1 MSPKRQNLVAFLGGL
16 SLFLSTLE
24 YLFPKPVPFF
34 RLGLANLPILLS
46 LGILHPREIVVLG
59 FLKVLGQG
67 LVNGTLASYVFLFSL
82 GGTAA
87 SVVAMYG
94 YYRLFPHWTSYL
106 GISLIGAL
114 ASNLVQVWLSLGFIF
129 GASAWVIVPYF
140 LGMGGATGIVMGFF
154 AQIFVKNSRWFSFL
168 TDEFPVLQPG
178 LPGKSIPR
186 SPSTFDN
193 LPVTQ
198 AIHEETSSTRKP
210 KSKRQLRKQWIM
222 GHGNPT
228 YLFILGLGA
237 LVLFALQSRLEY
249 RVLQVILLYLVAEAT
264 GKHIRL
270 GYFLILFLSVTIFH
284 LLQPTGQVLFQ
295 LGPFP
300 ITQGA
305 LAQGAFRALTLIGF
319 VFGSLAFVQ
328 PHLQLPGW
336 TGQMIGDIFRYYEGL
351 NHFRGHLKGKGFI
364 QTLDRLLFS
373 VFSPSEPVELTQES
387 QKWEG
392 KNHPGVLLIGIG
404 VVLLFLFLLWKVG

>member
-129 GASAWVIVPYF
+129 G
-140 LGMGGATGIVMGFF
+140 
-154 AQIFVKNSRWFSFL
+154 
-168 TDEFPVLQPG
+168 LQPG
-178 LPGKSIPR
+178 LSSHTFWEWVEPR
-186 SPSTFDN
+186 
-193 LPVTQ
+193 
-198 AIHEETSSTRKP
+198 E
-210 KSKRQLRKQWIM
+210 
-222 GHGNPT
+222 
-228 YLFILGLGA
+228 
-237 LVLFALQSRLEY
+237 
-249 RVLQVILLYLVAEAT
+249 
-264 GKHIRL
+264 
-270 GYFLILFLSVTIFH
+270 
-284 LLQPTGQVLFQ
+284 
-295 LGPFP
+295 
-300 ITQGA
+300 
-305 LAQGAFRALTLIGF
+305 
-319 VFGSLAFVQ
+319 
-328 PHLQLPGW
+328 
-336 TGQMIGDIFRYYEGL
+336 
-351 NHFRGHLKGKGFI
+351 
-364 QTLDRLLFS
+364 
-373 VFSPSEPVELTQES
+373 
-387 QKWEG
+387 
-392 KNHPGVLLIGIG
+392 
-404 VVLLFLFLLWKVG
+404 